1 MANILVVSV
10 DIRAKKEDLD
20 RLRDDILAQKETGVV
35 LLPCFCRALVVPDNV
50 EVLVEDY
57 KGEVLKGNENI

>member
-1 MANILVVSV
+1 MADILVVSV

-35 LLPCFCRALVVPDNV
+35 LLPRFCRALVVPDNV